1 MSDWN
6 KRLRQVSKQ
15 MKAAKDVLEMQEIY
29 KRLLSDY
36 ISMSQA
42 ELNQLLDNRAKVKSI
57 LINLGLQNS
66 PNSNRLSKTKLRKCR
81 SMLNQMNSLLER
93 KKNEV
98 LFWEQMTKKFG
109 VSLADIDGIGA
120 SVTDATKL
128 SELFPELFM
137 ELGGELSG

>member
-1 MSDWN
+1 
-6 KRLRQVSKQ
+6 
-15 MKAAKDVLEMQEIY
+15 MKAAKDVKEMQEIY
-29 KRLLSDY
+29 RQLLSEY
-36 ISMSQA
+36 ICMSQT
-42 ELNQLLDNRAKVKSI
+42 EINQLLGNRSKVIAI
-57 LINLGLQNS
+57 LNNPGYRIS
-66 PNSNRLSKTKLRKCR
+66 PNSEHSSKTKLRKCR

-98 LFWEQMTKKFG
+98 LFWEQMTEKFG
-109 VSLADIDGIGA
+109 VSLADIDGIGK